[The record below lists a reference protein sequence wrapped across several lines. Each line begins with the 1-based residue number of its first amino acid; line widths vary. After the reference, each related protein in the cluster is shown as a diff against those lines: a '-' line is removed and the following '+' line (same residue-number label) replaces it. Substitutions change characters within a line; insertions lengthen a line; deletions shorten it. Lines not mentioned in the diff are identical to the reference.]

1 MTLAHFVITRFCLR
15 DRWLHRRAALA
26 PFRTMDP
33 LAPRTVDLR
42 LGLLETV
49 CLPALRAQTN
59 RDFTWVL
66 LIDRALGQEAR
77 RRLRDMTRGMDR
89 VRLVDYRADA
99 PLPLERLGWLRPF
112 PAGAPDYV
120 LTTIND
126 DDDALPRR
134 WVEVVQSHVRGLA
147 DRDRPPP
154 FLLAGARRIVQWDM
168 VFTPDA
174 PLGWAGPWRGLA
186 SVASCGF
193 SLLCRWPAF
202 DLNVLGLSH
211 VYAHTYGNFL
221 ESPPDEHVRLVRQR
235 LLRAA
240 RNARAGRIPAARD
253 VFFDAS
259 RDAGAV
265 VMANHGGNFQPWRLD
280 WGRRRGRGA
289 RSLRARAG
297 RGGRIGGSGFGARPR
312 RWPPPPERIPVRRV
326 QGAATFPDV
335 EIDWQAAQRHR
346 RHFRP
351 WRVRARLLEHRLH
364 EGREAAARRLRGWAG
379 GVRSWRALRARW
391 RGSGSAEG
399 AT

>member
-49 CLPALRAQTN
+49 CLPGLRAQTN

-66 LIDRALGQEAR
+66 LIDRALGPAAR

-89 VRLVDYRADA
+89 VRLVEYRADA

-120 LTTIND
+120 LTTLND

-147 DRDRPPP
+147 DRGRPPP

-174 PLGWAGPWRGLA
+174 PFGWAGPWRGLA

-193 SLLCRWPAF
+193 SLLCRRPAF
-202 DLNVLGLSH
+202 DFNVLGLSH
-211 VYAHTYGNFL
+211 VYAQTYGDFL
-221 ESPPDEHVRLVRQR
+221 KPPPDEHVRLVRQR

-240 RNARAGRIPAARD
+240 RDARAGHVPAARD

-280 WGRRRGRGA
+280 WGQ
-289 RSLRARAG
+289 
-297 RGGRIGGSGFGARPR
+297 
-312 RWPPPPERIPVRRV
+312 ETPVRRV

-335 EIDWQAAQRHR
+335 AIDWQAARRHR
-346 RHFRP
+346 RLFRP

-364 EGREAAARRLRGWAG
+364 HGREAAARR
-379 GVRSWRALRARW
+379 WRALADGVRAW
-391 RGSGSAEG
+391 RTTRPQGSGSG
-399 AT
+399 TTGRTT